1 MHALI
6 AMALA
11 LGLLVVLLHR
21 RVRVGRAMLCS
32 AITLAVLLRVGPRAM
47 LAALVLEFRDPSV
60 GLTQTTP
67 YLFVSLTALLLGV
80 NVLGAIMQSTGIS
93 QRLIVAMYGL
103 FRSRRAALAG
113 LPLLM
118 GMLPTPGGIM
128 LSAPMVRDLGD
139 SIGLERSRL
148 AAINFYFRH
157 QWEPVWPLFPAIPL
171 VQGILGVS
179 AFAIIRY
186 NLIIALVGIV
196 AGIVFLL
203 LRDMPARA
211 ENALPV
217 GRRIHHHVGD
227 LLGAFWP
234 IALTATIYALFDVPP
249 AGGIAISIVVL
260 LVLHRVPRQKWG
272 TLFKAAN
279 EPEMVLLVF
288 SALFFKLNLQAADAI
303 SEVVVFFQEVNM
315 PPPLIIFLLPFIV
328 GFLSGVTMPS
338 VAMTFPFL
346 AAFIG
351 TGADAKMP
359 LETLAF
365 SGLLFGLL
373 LTPVHLCLPLSA
385 GYFQIPLPR
394 IVSRLLAPSAFTVL
408 IVAISVYIL
417 LR

>member
-1 MHALI
+1 MRALI

-11 LGLLVVLLHR
+11 LGLLVALLYR
-21 RVRVGRAMLCS
+21 RVRVGRAMFWS
-32 AITLAVLLRVGPRAM
+32 AIALAVLLKVTPRDM
-47 LAALVLEFRDPSV
+47 IQSLVSEFRDASV

-67 YLFVSLTALLLGV
+67 YLFISLTVLLLGV
-80 NVLGAIMQSTGIS
+80 NVLGAIIQHTGVS

-103 FRSRRAALAG
+103 FRSRRAAIAG

-139 SIGLERSRL
+139 SIGIERSRQ

-179 AFAIIRY
+179 AFSVISH
-186 NLIIALVGIV
+186 NLIISIVGIG

-203 LRDMPARA
+203 LGGMPPKAENPPPAR
-211 ENALPV
+211 
-217 GRRIHHHVGD
+217 RRLQHNLQD
-227 LLGAFWP
+227 LAHAFWP
-234 IALTATIYALFDVPP
+234 IALTALLYAALNVPP
-249 AGGIAISIVVL
+249 AGGIIVSILGL
-260 LVLHRVPRQKWG
+260 LLLHRVPRRHWRN
-272 TLFKAAN
+272 LFKAAN
-279 EPEMVLLVF
+279 EPDMVLLVF
-288 SALFFKLNLQAADAI
+288 SALFFKLNLQAAGAVG
-303 SEVVVFFQEVNM
+303 EVVVYFNHINM
-315 PPPLIIFLLPFIV
+315 PPQLIVFLLPFIV
-328 GFLSGVTMPS
+328 GFLSGVTMPT

-351 TGADAKMP
+351 TGPDAKMP

-365 SGLLFGLL
+365 SGLLCGLL

-385 GYFQIPLPR
+385 GYFQTPLPK
-394 IVSRLLAPSAFTVL
+394 IIARLLVPSFLTVL
-408 IVAISVYIL
+408 IVATAVYL
-417 LR
+417 LMR